1 LEAEVGI
8 FVAAIVGPTAAGKTA
23 LALEL
28 ARRLPLE
35 VVSCDS
41 QAIYRGMDVGTAKPT
56 PEERAAVPHHLVDVV
71 EVGEEF
77 SAARYVEL
85 ADAAIA
91 EIHGRGKL
99 PLVVGGTGLYL
110 SALLFGLAAAPPK
123 DEAVRRRLEEEVA
136 REGAPALHARLVR
149 VDPEAALRISPRDPV
164 RIVRALEV
172 WELTGKP
179 LSSFHREHPRRPR
192 YRALVLGVTPPRDE
206 LYRRVNE
213 RAVRMFEGGL
223 LEETRALARRPG
235 ARRHLERCIG
245 YGEALDV
252 LEGRATPAEALA
264 RMQQEQRRYAKRQ
277 LTWFRKMDVRWLP
290 WPPRVEEV
298 VEAIVQAR
306 DFSRDVPGRAP

>member
-8 FVAAIVGPTAAGKTA
+8 FVAALVGPTASGKTA

-28 ARRLPLE
+28 ARLLPVE

-41 QAIYRGMDVGTAKPT
+41 QAVYRGMDVGTAKPT
-56 PEERAAVPHHLVDVV
+56 PKERAEVPHHLVDVA

-85 ADAAIA
+85 ADEAIA
-91 EIHGRGKL
+91 DIHARGKL

-110 SALLFGLAAAPPK
+110 SALLYGLAAAPPK
-123 DEAVRRRLEEEVA
+123 DEAVRRRLEGEV
-136 REGAPALHARLVR
+136 RRLGAPALHARLAQ
-149 VDPEAALRISPRDPV
+149 VDPEAAARISPGDPV

-179 LSSFHREHPRRPR
+179 ITQFHREHPRRPR

-206 LYRRVNE
+206 LYRRVDE

-223 LEETRALARRPG
+223 LEETRALARAPG
-235 ARRHLERCIG
+235 ARRQLERCIG

-264 RMQQEQRRYAKRQ
+264 RMQREQRRYAKRQ

-298 VEAIVQAR
+298 AELVAKAR
-306 DFSRDVPGRAP
+306 DSSGEVPKRVP